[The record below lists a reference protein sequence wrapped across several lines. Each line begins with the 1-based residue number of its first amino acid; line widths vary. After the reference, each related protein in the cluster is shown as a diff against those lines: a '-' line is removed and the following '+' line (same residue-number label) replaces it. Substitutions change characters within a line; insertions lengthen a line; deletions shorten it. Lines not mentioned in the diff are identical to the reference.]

1 MAKNRGGFG
10 SGGFA
15 SGGPQ
20 NRNQPTTTAPV
31 RGAAARPNKIGRRDN
46 KRSGLQSRRQTQ
58 RDNGTG
64 AAFMDPPDVNQL
76 DTETGSIAFNADKN
90 LELGAWGVLNN
101 AGISRDP
108 GSGFGGNAIPW
119 MEDRV
124 QAWADQHRG
133 NLLVNNK
140 DALFE
145 TALSQHAGV
154 PGTVPGTVPG
164 AAGDPL
170 GFKPWLRDERG
181 MGRHAIQGMSQNK
194 RKKLKNKHGDYVDN
208 FGAEADTGGAINS
221 NAAPLTPEEQAMFRN
236 TLTRDWAAATPQTRG
251 YRSSDWVAP
260 KRVIQF

>member
-20 NRNQPTTTAPV
+20 NRNEPTTTAPV
-31 RGAAARPNKIGRRDN
+31 RGAAARPNKIGRRSSQ
-46 KRSGLQSRRQTQ
+46 RAGTQQRRQGQ
-58 RDNGTG
+58 QDRVG
-64 AAFMDPPDVNQL
+64 DPTTPFDDAPL
-76 DTETGSIAFNADKN
+76 DSEAGSIAFNADDN
-90 LELGAWGVLNN
+90 LELGAWGVLND

-108 GSGFGGNAIPW
+108 GTGFGGNAIPW
-119 MEDRV
+119 LEGRV
-124 QAWADQHRG
+124 SSWADQHRG
-133 NLLVNNK
+133 NLLVNDPN
-140 DALFE
+140 ATFE
-145 TALSQHAGV
+145 NALSQHAGV

-181 MGRHAIQGMSQNK
+181 MGRHAIQNLNQNK
-194 RKKLKNKHGDYVDN
+194 RKKLKNKHGDYVET
-208 FGAEADTGGAINS
+208 FGEGADTGGAINS
-221 NAAPLTPEEQAMFRN
+221 NAAPLTPEEQAMFRQ

-260 KRVIQF
+260 KRVVQF